1 MAGGTGQQQSLMTAV
16 PQALGASAMGT
27 AAGLGYQPQQINAA
41 TAGQLSP
48 IQAQQINAGQLAGA
62 NLQAYQN
69 PYEQQVVNQSLS
81 DIERQRQMQQNM
93 MGAQAQSANAFGGSR
108 FGIAEAETNRAFVDQ
123 AARTA
128 SQLRLGGYQN
138 AQQMAQQDLASQMQ
152 AQMANQQAGLSAG
165 TTSAQMQ
172 QQANLANQQAAMQ
185 AALAN
190 QQAGLGGAQFRLG
203 AANQLGDLSNL
214 GFGMGRQ
221 VNQDLAVQGAMQQA
235 LQQQL
240 IDASRAQYQGYTQAP
255 IQALQTQLGAY
266 GGSQTG
272 EQTQTTTKKP
282 GLFDY
287 LSLGAGVAGSYLGR
301 PQIT

>member
-1 MAGGTGQQQSLMTAV
+1 MAGGTGQQQSLITAV

-108 FGIAEAETNRAFVDQ
+108 FGIAEAETNRAFADQ

-128 SQLRLGGYQN
+128 SGLRLGGYQN

-152 AQMANQQAGLSAG
+152 AQTANQQAALSAG

-172 QQANLANQQAAMQ
+172 QQTNLANQQANMQ
-185 AALAN
+185 SQMAN

-240 IDASRAQYQGYTQAP
+240 IDASRAQYQDYTQAP

-301 PQIT
+301 PQIA

>member
-1 MAGGTGQQQSLMTAV
+1 MAGGTGQQQSLITAV

-108 FGIAEAETNRAFVDQ
+108 FGIAEAETNRAFADQ

-128 SQLRLGGYQN
+128 SGLRLGGYQN

-152 AQMANQQAGLSAG
+152 AQTANQQAALSAG

-172 QQANLANQQAAMQ
+172 QQTNLANQQANMQ
-185 AALAN
+185 SQMAN

-240 IDASRAQYQGYTQAP
+240 IDASRAQYQDYTQAP